1 MYISQETSEQTEQR
15 LIEVLRQANW
25 TIYQGAYFFEEF
37 PLEQYQ
43 FDPTALAIVRDE
55 EIWSQLVKTSDQEKN
70 IERFRV
76 FSFHFKDGADN
87 SGFVGWLAST
97 IKSKTGSGVFVVCGQ
112 NTNRGGI
119 FDYWGCPLEVG
130 NQIINLIE
138 EMRANP

>member
-15 LIEVLRQANW
+15 LIGVLRQANW

-55 EIWSQLVKTSDQEKN
+55 EIWSQLVKASDQEKN

-130 NQIINLIE
+130 NLIINLIE